1 MKKLCKTKKSAVRG
15 GIRAC
20 ASAIALICLCSF
32 VAGCAVKSLGL
43 DDSLSGGTSSGGIS
57 ESTPSGGSDLE
68 NDSGN
73 EKTDGENEAGSG
85 EITDSGENTGAGE
98 TPFAGD
104 DSTNTSEGTADD
116 GIIPRRAAFYAD
128 GQLIYT
134 SDILGDEIIAKPA
147 VPPRAGY
154 EGKWVR
160 ISAQSKTTLRFEARY
175 TPIVYEIDYKLNRGM
190 VPAGQEVPATYTVE
204 TPSFEFFIPAR
215 TGYLFCGWFSEA
227 EYLHQTSGVERGSTG
242 NLRIYAKWSADP
254 SAVKIVAVHG
264 GELNGTSLKFTLSAG
279 QSKLSLADKIDC
291 GALCDFELE
300 ATGGKTIPA
309 ESLQNG
315 VNTFTLR
322 VFLKDDETAQSAVSD
337 GNAAAE
343 TAEAFYTVE
352 VYKQFKVTVTYMWNG
367 KVLYTEKA
375 TAGRTYVVCDLSVL
389 DAETLAELS
398 MQYTE
403 VELENAYWQ
412 DETGNHVGE
421 TLVPDGNVT
430 LRLCIAE
437 TR

>member
-1 MKKLCKTKKSAVRG
+1 MKKLRKTKKSAVRG
-15 GIRAC
+15 GIRVR

-32 VAGCAVKSLGL
+32 AAGCAVKSLGA
-43 DDSLSGGTSSGGIS
+43 DDSLSSGTSSVGIS
-57 ESTPSGGSDLE
+57 ESTPSGGSGLE
-68 NDSGN
+68 NGSGN

-85 EITDSGENTGAGE
+85 ENTDSGENAGAGE
-98 TPFAGD
+98 TPFGD
-104 DSTNTSEGTADD
+104 DASTNTSDGTADD
-116 GIIPRRAAFYAD
+116 GIIPRRAAFYSD
-128 GQLIYT
+128 GRLIYS
-134 SDILGDEIIAKPA
+134 SDIRGDEIIAKPA

-154 EGKWVR
+154 EGEWVR
-160 ISAQSKTTLRFEARY
+160 ISAQSETALRFEARY
-175 TPIVYEIDYKLNRGM
+175 TPIVYEIDYRLNRGM
-190 VPAGQEVPATYTVE
+190 APAGQKVPATYTVE

-215 TGYLFCGWFSEA
+215 TGYLFCGWFSDA

-264 GELNGTSLKFTLSAG
+264 GELNGTSLKFTLAAG
-279 QSKLSLADKIDC
+279 QSELSLADKIDC
-291 GALCDFELE
+291 GALCDFELA

-322 VFLKDDETAQSAVSD
+322 VFLKDDETAQSGGAD

-352 VYKQFKVTVTYMWNG
+352 VYKQFKITVTYMWNG

-375 TAGRTYVVCDLSVL
+375 TAGRTYAVCDLSVF

-398 MQYTE
+398 LQYTE
-403 VELENAYWQ
+403 AELENAYWQ

-430 LRLCIAE
+430 LRLCIAG
-437 TR
+437 TK

>member
-15 GIRAC
+15 GIRAR

-32 VAGCAVKSLGL
+32 VAGCAVKSLGS
-43 DDSLSGGTSSGGIS
+43 DDSLSVGTSSGGIP
-57 ESTPSGGSDLE
+57 ESTPSGGSGLE
-68 NDSGN
+68 NGSGN
-73 EKTDGENEAGSG
+73 EKADGENEAGSG

-104 DSTNTSEGTADD
+104 DSTNPSDKTADD

-128 GQLIYT
+128 GQLIYA

-154 EGKWVR
+154 EGEWVR
-160 ISAQSKTTLRFEARY
+160 ISAQSETTLRFEARY

-279 QSKLSLADKIDC
+279 QSELSLADKIDC
-291 GALCDFELE
+291 GALCDFELA
-300 ATGGKTIPA
+300 ATGGNRRQNNPGEKSAKRREYVYAAGIFKGRRNRTI
-309 ESLQNG
+309 
-315 VNTFTLR
+315 
-322 VFLKDDETAQSAVSD
+322 
-337 GNAAAE
+337 
-343 TAEAFYTVE
+343 
-352 VYKQFKVTVTYMWNG
+352 
-367 KVLYTEKA
+367 
-375 TAGRTYVVCDLSVL
+375 GRI
-389 DAETLAELS
+389 
-398 MQYTE
+398 
-403 VELENAYWQ
+403 
-412 DETGNHVGE
+412 
-421 TLVPDGNVT
+421 
-430 LRLCIAE
+430 R
-437 TR
+437 R